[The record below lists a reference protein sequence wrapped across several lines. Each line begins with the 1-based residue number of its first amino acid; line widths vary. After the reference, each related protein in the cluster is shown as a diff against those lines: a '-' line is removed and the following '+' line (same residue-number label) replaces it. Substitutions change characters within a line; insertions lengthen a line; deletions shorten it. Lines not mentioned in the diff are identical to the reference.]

1 MKNAAFAVIL
11 SIAATTAAFAADSAA
26 LDAILGRSGSPQ
38 PGGVTK
44 YSFPRTDLGVSVGN
58 IRIRP
63 ALALGSWAAF
73 NGSMVMG
80 DLVLTEN
87 EVNAVISALQAA
99 GIDQTAVHNHLLHET
114 PRVVYVHFEGHGDP
128 ATLARALK
136 SGLEKTKTPL
146 AAPAQQAAPAPL
158 DLPTAELDRILGAT
172 GKPNGGVDQFSIPRA
187 DRIMEG
193 EMEIPP
199 SMGVATAINVQ
210 PAGAGRAVV
219 TGDFVMTAG
228 EVNGVIRALR
238 KGAIEVTALH
248 SHMLNEQPRLFFMHF
263 WGDGDAVTLA
273 KTLRSAL
280 DVTNV
285 LRPATR
291 GEGGRRP
298 DEGRPSPAAS
308 RHPFPQ
314 AGEGTS

>member
-1 MKNAAFAVIL
+1 MKNALFAAIL
-11 SIAATTAAFAADSAA
+11 SIATSAFAADPAA
-26 LDAILGRSGSPQ
+26 LDAILGRAGAPQ

-44 YSFPRTDLGVSVGN
+44 YSFPRTDLAVTVGGV
-58 IRIRP
+58 RIRP

-87 EVNAVISALQAA
+87 EVNAVISALQAG

-114 PRVVYVHFEGHGDP
+114 PRVVYMHFEGHGDA
-128 ATLARALK
+128 ATLARAFRA
-136 SGLEKTKTPL
+136 GLQKTKTPL
-146 AAPAQQAAPAPL
+146 AAATQQPAPAPL
-158 DLPTAELDRILGAT
+158 NLPVADLDRILGAA
-172 GKPNGGVDQFSIPRA
+172 GKANGGVDQFSIPRA

-210 PAGAGRAVV
+210 PIGLGRAVV
-219 TGDFVMTAG
+219 TGDFVLTAG

-238 KGAIEVTALH
+238 NGAIEVTALH
-248 SHMLNEQPRLFFMHF
+248 SHMLTEEPRLFFMHF
-263 WGDGDAVTLA
+263 WGNGDAVTLA

-285 LRPATR
+285 KRA
-291 GEGGRRP
+291 
-298 DEGRPSPAAS
+298 PSP
-308 RHPFPQ
+308 
-314 AGEGTS
+314 

>member
-1 MKNAAFAVIL
+1 MKRAFIAAIL
-11 SIAATTAAFAADSAA
+11 SIATTAFAQNPAA
-26 LDAILGRSGSPQ
+26 LDAILGRSGAPQ

-44 YSFPRTDLGVSVGN
+44 YSFPRTDLAVSVGN
-58 IRIRP
+58 TRIRP

-114 PRVVYVHFEGHGDP
+114 PRVVYMHFEGHGDP
-128 ATLARALK
+128 ATLARALR
-136 SGLEKTKTPL
+136 SGLEKTKTPI
-146 AAPAQQAAPAPL
+146 APPAQQAAAAPL
-158 DLPTAELDRILGAT
+158 DLPSADLDRILGAT
-172 GKPNGGVDQFSIPRA
+172 GKPNGGIDQFSIPRA

-199 SMGVATAINVQ
+199 SMGVATAINIQ
-210 PAGAGRAVV
+210 PTGAGRAVV

-263 WGDGDAVTLA
+263 WGEGDAVSLA

-298 DEGRPSPAAS
+298 DEGATLTRRFAAPSPAGG
-308 RHPFPQ
+308 RGH
-314 AGEGTS
+314 